1 MDSSSDYAYYN
12 RYKESKEREL
22 SLLKEARRK
31 RNISAFMDFASN
43 LIAQLG
49 RERGVTFSQPPKHAA
64 KYQNIYEAMKSR
76 FDSRFGDYGG
86 GIAMQN
92 LFATLS
98 KDPDRVSVGHGN
110 ARRLIPALPKPKKPS
125 LLKGNFQKAVNDY
138 KSNSTIKINNNDNK
152 TKHYVFS

>member
-1 MDSSSDYAYYN
+1 MGSSDYAYYN

-43 LIAQLG
+43 LISQLG
-49 RERGVTFSQPPKHAA
+49 RERGVTFSQPPKHAD
-64 KYQNIYEAMKSR
+64 KYQKIYEAMKSR
-76 FDSRFGDYGG
+76 YDSRFGDYGG

-92 LFATLS
+92 LYDTLS
-98 KDPDRVSVGHGN
+98 KDSGRAQVRPGN
-110 ARRLIPALPKPKKPS
+110 ARRFIPTLQQPKKPS
-125 LLKGNFQKAVNDY
+125 LLKGSFRKAVNDY